1 MRSTQ
6 YDLFDQAVEQVV
18 ETQRATKSK
27 VIRRK
32 DLSHSII
39 DCHAV
44 EDAWRR
50 RLYDHGIDEHSSPA
64 KVCAALALELSD
76 PPSGIEQEAWERIA
90 QSYREWVTIFG
101 NLQLFWQ
108 LRRKRDE

>member
-1 MRSTQ
+1 MTTQSTML
-6 YDLFDQAVEQVV
+6 DVAAPVER
-18 ETQRATKSK
+18 TRTAKDGI
-27 VIRRK
+27 IRRK

-39 DCHAV
+39 DCHKI
-44 EDAWRR
+44 EDALWNDLRDQGCDEQSKA
-50 RLYDHGIDEHSSPA
+50 LQIDQSLEQIPCPA
-64 KVCAALALELSD
+64 WC
-76 PPSGIEQEAWERIA
+76 EQEAWERIA